1 MTNYGLPNDVNFDPS
16 NPDPRCACVLVLD
29 TSSSMGGEPIN
40 QLNAGLQQFLQEL
53 QSDIT
58 AASRVELAVVTFGEV
73 VEVVQSFAPITEV
86 NVPPLEINGRTPL
99 GAALQQS
106 IDLLQY
112 RKQVYRNAG
121 IPYYRPWIFL
131 ITDGA
136 PTDGEEWQIAAQRIQ
151 AEEARKGLS
160 FFAVGVE
167 GADMDVLNQISSIR
181 PALHLKGYS
190 FREMFQWLSGSLASV
205 SQSQP
210 IDQVVLKSVAT
221 WGTA

>member
-29 TSSSMGGEPIN
+29 TSGSMGGDAIN
-40 QLNAGLQQFLQEL
+40 QLNAGLQQFIQEV
-53 QSDIT
+53 QADSV
-58 AASRVELAVVTFGEV
+58 ASSRVELAVVTFGEV
-73 VEVVQSFAPITEV
+73 VDVVQSFAPITEV
-86 NVPPLEINGRTPL
+86 NVPTLTVSGLTPL

-106 IDLLQY
+106 IDLLQF

-136 PTDGEEWQIAAQRIQ
+136 PTDGEEWKIAAQRIQ
-151 AEEARKGLS
+151 TEEARKGLS
-160 FFAVGVE
+160 FFAVGIE
-167 GADMDVLNQISSIR
+167 DADMNVLNQISSIR
-181 PALHLKGYS
+181 PAMHLKGYS
-190 FREMFQWLSGSLASV
+190 FREMFQWLSGSISSV

-210 IDQVVLKSVAT
+210 TDQVALKSPDA
-221 WGTA
+221 WGSV